1 MTTPRSRPPRL
12 VSWRDVR
19 AAAERR
25 LPRPLFDYVEGG
37 AEDEVTMRANEA
49 AFRSLGFRP
58 RMAVWN
64 PRPELATTV
73 VGTSIAVPI
82 LTAPCGGMRLVHPD
96 GDIAVASAA
105 ARQGTIA
112 VVPSSSCFTLEE
124 IACRSAPGPRWFQLY
139 RFMSEQTMYG
149 LVERAAAAGY
159 EALVITVDTV
169 VAGHREKDLRNGF
182 SYNLRPDAHTAV
194 RLARQLGVRPRWL
207 YGYLRDGMPFQ
218 LANTVGSGY
227 TSSSSRLTDMGRT
240 SAESQSPTWRD
251 IRKIRDMWPRPLVIK
266 GILSPEDARI
276 AADCGADALIV
287 SNHGGRQLEGAPATM
302 RALPEIV
309 AAVGDRAEILL
320 DSGVRRG
327 NDVLKALALGARAVL
342 AGRNVVHG
350 LAVAGADGVGWALDL
365 LRTDMLRSM
374 RLMGLPSVTAIDR
387 SWVTNLDGSCH
398 FSQPPSF

>member
-1 MTTPRSRPPRL
+1 MTTPRSRPARL

-19 AAAERR
+19 AAAQGR
-25 LPRPLFDYVEGG
+25 LPRPLFEYVEGG
-37 AEDEVTMRANEA
+37 AEDEVTLRANET

-64 PRPELATTV
+64 PSPDLATSV
-73 VGTSIAVPI
+73 AGTSIAVPI
-82 LTAPCGGMRLVHPD
+82 LTAPCGGMRLVHPG
-96 GDIAVASAA
+96 GDVAVATAA

-112 VVPSSSCFTLEE
+112 VVPASSCFTLEE
-124 IACRSAPGPRWFQLY
+124 IARRSEAGPRWFQLY

-149 LVERAAAAGY
+149 LVERADAAGY

-182 SYNLRPDAHTAV
+182 TYKLRPDVHTAF

-218 LANTVGSGY
+218 LANTAGTGY
-227 TSSSSRLTDMGRT
+227 TSSSSRLTALGRT
-240 SAESQSPTWRD
+240 STESQSPTWRD
-251 IRKIRDMWPRPLVIK
+251 IRKIRELWPKPLVVK

-287 SNHGGRQLEGAPATM
+287 SNHGGRQLDGAPPTM
-302 RALPEIV
+302 RVLPEIV
-309 AAVGDRAEILL
+309 AAVGDSAEILL

-327 NDVLKALALGARAVL
+327 SDVLKALALGARAVL
-342 AGRNVVHG
+342 VGRNVVHG
-350 LAVAGADGVGWALDL
+350 LAVAGADGVSWALDL
-365 LRTDMLRSM
+365 LRTDMVRSM
-374 RLMGLPSVTAIDR
+374 RLMGRASVTAIDP
-387 SWVTNLDGSCH
+387 SWIRNLDAE
-398 FSQPPSF
+398 PPL